1 MKLNCGF
8 VGLPNVGKSTL
19 FNALSKNNIAAE
31 NYPFCTIE
39 PNTGVVEVPDTRL
52 DDLSKIF
59 NPEKTIYNTIE
70 FIDIAGLV
78 KNAHQGEGLG
88 NQFLSQ
94 IRSVK
99 VIIQVVRFFSDKN
112 ITHVENRLD
121 PLDDME
127 IINTE
132 LVLADMKTVEKSLEK
147 NQKIL
152 NANKPEGKIAEGALN
167 GLLAHL
173 NEGLAARSFKRDS
186 KQDDVIKNLFLLTD
200 KPMIY
205 VANVDDHSIDTDQIS
220 KAKQIATNNLSSFVT
235 INGKLESEMADFDEE
250 EKIIILEDYN
260 LKETGLSTLIKEAYN
275 TLGLQTFFTCGEME
289 VRGWTINK
297 GECAVDAA
305 AEIHTD
311 FATKFIKAEIYTF
324 DDAIKHQDNIKE
336 LKTLG
341 LVKNVGRD
349 YIMQEGDVA
358 YFIKGQ

>member
-1 MKLNCGF
+1 MGFKCGI

-19 FNALSKNNIAAE
+19 FNALTQADIESE

-39 PNTGVVEVPDTRL
+39 PNVGVVTVNDSRL
-52 DDLSKIF
+52 NELSEIV
-59 NPEKTIYNTIE
+59 NPKKTIPTVME
-70 FIDIAGLV
+70 FVDIAGLV
-78 KNAHQGEGLG
+78 EGASTGEGLG
-88 NQFLSQ
+88 NQFLSN
-94 IRSVK
+94 IRETDAIVH
-99 VIIQVVRFFSDKN
+99 VVRAFENDD
-112 ITHVENRLD
+112 IVHVSGKVS
-121 PLDDME
+121 PIDDIE

-132 LVLADMKTVEKSLEK
+132 LVLADMKTVERSLEK

-152 NANKPEGKIAEGALN
+152 NANKPEGKIAEGALT

-297 GECAVDAA
+297 LSL
-305 AEIHTD
+305 IHISEPTRPRL
-311 FATKFIKAEIYTF
+311 IS
-324 DDAIKHQDNIKE
+324 
-336 LKTLG
+336 
-341 LVKNVGRD
+341 
-349 YIMQEGDVA
+349 
-358 YFIKGQ
+358 

>member
-1 MKLNCGF
+1 MYK
-8 VGLPNVGKSTL
+8 
-19 FNALSKNNIAAE
+19 
-31 NYPFCTIE
+31 
-39 PNTGVVEVPDTRL
+39 RQ
-52 DDLSKIF
+52 
-59 NPEKTIYNTIE
+59 IYNTIE

>member
-39 PNTGVVEVPDTRL
+39 PNTGIVEVPDERL
-52 DDLSKIF
+52 DMLSKIF

-88 NQFLSQ
+88 NKFLSQ

-99 VIIQVVRFFSDKN
+99 VVIQVVRFFSDKN
-112 ITHVENRLD
+112 ITHVENRID
-121 PLDDME
+121 PIDDME

-132 LVLADMKTVEKSLEK
+132 LILADMKTVERSLEK
-147 NQKIL
+147 NEKLIK
-152 NANKPEGKIAEGALN
+152 ANKPEGRLAKEVLSNLLN
-167 GLLAHL
+167 HI
-173 NEGLAARSFKRDS
+173 NEGSPARSFVRNS
-186 KQDDVIKNLFLLTD
+186 KEDPIIKNLFLLTD

-205 VANVDDHSIDTDQIS
+205 VANIDETSIDGAQIS
-220 KAKQIATNNLSSFVT
+220 EGKRVAEKNSSSFVI
-235 INGKLESEMADFDEE
+235 INGKLEAEMVDFDEE
-250 EKIIILEDYN
+250 EKKIILEDYN
-260 LKETGLSTLIKEAYN
+260 LKETGLNTLIKESYN
-275 TLGLQTFFTCGEME
+275 TLGLQTFFTCGEKE
-289 VRGWTINK
+289 VRGWTIK
-297 GECAVDAA
+297 RGDFALDAA
-305 AEIHTD
+305 EEIHTD
-311 FATKFIKAEIYTF
+311 FATKFIKAEIYGF
-324 DDAIKHQDNIKE
+324 DDAIKHREDIKE

-349 YIMQEGDVA
+349 YIMQEGDIA

>member
-1 MKLNCGF
+1 
-8 VGLPNVGKSTL
+8 
-19 FNALSKNNIAAE
+19 
-31 NYPFCTIE
+31 
-39 PNTGVVEVPDTRL
+39 
-52 DDLSKIF
+52 
-59 NPEKTIYNTIE
+59 
-70 FIDIAGLV
+70 LV

-99 VIIQVVRFFSDKN
+99 VIVQVVRFFSDKN

-132 LVLADMKTVEKSLEK
+132 LVLADMKTVERSLEK
-147 NQKIL
+147 NQKLL
-152 NANKPEGKIAEGALN
+152 NANKPEGKIAESALT

-173 NEGLAARSFKRDS
+173 NKGLAARSFKRDS

-205 VANVDDHSIDTDQIS
+205 VANIDDDFSDKDQLS
-220 KAKQIATNNLSSFVT
+220 KAEEVAKDNHSSFVS
-235 INGKLESEMADFDEE
+235 INGKLEAEMADFDEE
-250 EKIIILEDYN
+250 EKKIILEDYN
-260 LKETGLSTLIKEAYN
+260 LKETGLNTLIKEAYS

-289 VRGWTINK
+289 VRAWTINK
-297 GECAVDAA
+297 NDCAVDAA

-324 DDAIKHQDNIKE
+324 DDAIKHQENIKD

-341 LVKNVGRD
+341 LLKNVGRD

>member
-39 PNTGVVEVPDTRL
+39 PNTGVVEVPDSRL

-59 NPEKTIYNTIE
+59 KPEKTIYNTIE

-132 LVLADMKTVEKSLEK
+132 LVLADMKTVERSLEK
-147 NQKIL
+147 NQKLL
-152 NANKPEGKIAEGALN
+152 NANKPEGKIAEIALT

-186 KQDDVIKNLFLLTD
+186 KQNDVIKNLFLLTD

-205 VANVDDHSIDTDQIS
+205 VANIDDNFSDKEQLS
-220 KAKQIATNNLSSFVT
+220 KAEGVAKNNHSSFVS
-235 INGKLESEMADFDEE
+235 INGKLEAEMADFDEE
-250 EKIIILEDYN
+250 EKKIILEDYN
-260 LKETGLSTLIKEAYN
+260 LKETGLNTLIKEAYS

-289 VRGWTINK
+289 VRAWTINK
-297 GECAVDAA
+297 NDCAVDAA

-311 FATKFIKAEIYTF
+311 FATKFIKAEIYSF

>member
-39 PNTGVVEVPDTRL
+39 PNTGIVEVPDTRL

-152 NANKPEGKIAEGALN
+152 NANKPEGKIAESALTC
-167 GLLAHL
+167 LLAHL
-173 NEGLAARSFKRDS
+173 NEGLAARSFERDS
-186 KQDDVIKNLFLLTD
+186 KQNDVIKNLFLLTD

-205 VANVDDHSIDTDQIS
+205 VANVDDHSIDTDQLS
-220 KAKQIATNNLSSFVT
+220 KAKQIAANNLSSFVT
-235 INGKLESEMADFDEE
+235 INGKLESEMADFDED
-250 EKIIILEDYN
+250 EKMIILEDYN

-275 TLGLQTFFTCGEME
+275 TLGLQTFFTCGEIE

>member
-39 PNTGVVEVPDTRL
+39 PNTGIVEVPDERL
-52 DDLSKIF
+52 DVLSKIF
-59 NPEKTIYNTIE
+59 SPEKTIYNTIE

-99 VIIQVVRFFSDKN
+99 VVIQVVRFFSDKN
-112 ITHVENRLD
+112 ITHVENRID
-121 PLDDME
+121 PIDDME

-132 LVLADMKTVEKSLEK
+132 LVLADMKTVERSLEK
-147 NQKIL
+147 NEKLIK
-152 NANKPEGKIAEGALN
+152 ANKPEGRLAKEVLSN
-167 GLLAHL
+167 LLLHL
-173 NEGLAARSFKRDS
+173 NEGCPARSFVRNS
-186 KQDDVIKNLFLLTD
+186 KEDPIIKNLFLLTD

-205 VANVDDHSIDTDQIS
+205 VANVDDTSIDGEQLS
-220 KAKQIATNNLSSFVT
+220 EAQKVAEKNQSSFVV
-235 INGKLESEMADFDEE
+235 INGKLEAEMSDFDEE
-250 EKIIILEDYN
+250 EKKIILEDYN
-260 LKETGLSTLIKEAYN
+260 LKETGLNTLIKEAYN

-289 VRGWTINK
+289 VRGWTIK
-297 GECAVDAA
+297 KDDSAVDAA
-305 AEIHTD
+305 EEIHTD
-311 FATKFIKAEIYTF
+311 FATKFIKAEIYSF
-324 DDAIKHQDNIKE
+324 DDAVKHQDDIKE

>member
-39 PNTGVVEVPDTRL
+39 PNTGVVEVPDERL
-52 DDLSKIF
+52 GVLSKIF
-59 NPEKTIYNTIE
+59 KPEKTIYNTIE

-99 VIIQVVRFFSDKN
+99 VIVQVVRFFSDKN

-121 PLDDME
+121 PLDDIE

-132 LVLADMKTVEKSLEK
+132 LVLADMKTVERSLEK
-147 NQKIL
+147 NQKLL
-152 NANKPEGKIAEGALN
+152 NANKPEGKIAEAALT

-173 NEGLAARSFKRDS
+173 NEGFAARSFKRES
-186 KQDDVIKNLFLLTD
+186 KEDEVIKKLFLLTD

-205 VANVDDHSIDTDQIS
+205 VANIDDHFSDTDQLS
-220 KAKQIATNNLSSFVT
+220 KTKEVAVNNHSSFVV
-235 INGKLESEMADFDEE
+235 INGKLEAEMADFDEE
-250 EKIIILEDYN
+250 EKKIILEDYN
-260 LKETGLSTLIKEAYN
+260 LKETGLSALIKEAYT
-275 TLGLQTFFTCGEME
+275 TLGLQTFFTCGEVE
-289 VRGWTINK
+289 VRGWTIKKNN
-297 GECAVDAA
+297 CAVDAA

-311 FATKFIKAEIYTF
+311 FATKFIKAEIYSF

>member
-311 FATKFIKAEIYTF
+311 FATKFIKAEIYTY

>member
-1 MKLNCGF
+1 MKN
-8 VGLPNVGKSTL
+8 
-19 FNALSKNNIAAE
+19 
-31 NYPFCTIE
+31 
-39 PNTGVVEVPDTRL
+39 
-52 DDLSKIF
+52 SKI
-59 NPEKTIYNTIE
+59 NIKEVSKIDSLLSICGIGKPESFDNS
-70 FIDIAGLV
+70 L
-78 KNAHQGEGLG
+78 
-88 NQFLSQ
+88 
-94 IRSVK
+94 
-99 VIIQVVRFFSDKN
+99 
-112 ITHVENRLD
+112 
-121 PLDDME
+121 
-127 IINTE
+127 
-132 LVLADMKTVEKSLEK
+132 KSLDIKPLKSLTFPDHHNFNKKDIDSLVRKIKK
-147 NQKIL
+147 NGIT
-152 NANKPEGKIAEGALN
+152 AIIC
-167 GLLAHL
+167 
-173 NEGLAARSFKRDS
+173 
-186 KQDDVIKNLFLLTD
+186 IKNLFLLTD

>member
-132 LVLADMKTVEKSLEK
+132 LVLADMKTVERSLEK

-205 VANVDDHSIDTDQIS
+205 VANVDDHSINTDQIS
-220 KAKQIATNNLSSFVT
+220 KAKQIAANNLSSFVT

-260 LKETGLSTLIKEAYN
+260 LKETGLNTLIKEAYN

-311 FATKFIKAEIYTF
+311 FATKFIKAEIYTY

-341 LVKNVGRD
+341 LVKNVGKD

>member
-39 PNTGVVEVPDTRL
+39 PNTGIVEVPDTRL

-78 KNAHQGEGLG
+78 KNAQQGEGLG

-152 NANKPEGKIAEGALN
+152 NANKREGKIAESALT

-205 VANVDDHSIDTDQIS
+205 VANVDDHSIDTDQLS
-220 KAKQIATNNLSSFVT
+220 KAKQIAANNLSSFVT
-235 INGKLESEMADFDEE
+235 INGKLESEMADFDED
-250 EKIIILEDYN
+250 EKMIILEDYN

-275 TLGLQTFFTCGEME
+275 TLGLQTFFTCGEIE

>member
-1 MKLNCGF
+1 
-8 VGLPNVGKSTL
+8 
-19 FNALSKNNIAAE
+19 
-31 NYPFCTIE
+31 
-39 PNTGVVEVPDTRL
+39 
-52 DDLSKIF
+52 
-59 NPEKTIYNTIE
+59 
-70 FIDIAGLV
+70 
-78 KNAHQGEGLG
+78 
-88 NQFLSQ
+88 
-94 IRSVK
+94 
-99 VIIQVVRFFSDKN
+99 
-112 ITHVENRLD
+112 
-121 PLDDME
+121 ME

>member
-39 PNTGVVEVPDTRL
+39 PNTGIVEVPDERL
-52 DDLSKIF
+52 DVLSKIF

-99 VIIQVVRFFSDKN
+99 VVIQVVRFFSDKN
-112 ITHVENRLD
+112 ITHVENRID
-121 PLDDME
+121 PIDDME

-132 LVLADMKTVEKSLEK
+132 LVLADMKTVERSLEK
-147 NQKIL
+147 NEKLIK
-152 NANKPEGKIAEGALN
+152 ANKPEGRLAKEVLSN
-167 GLLAHL
+167 LLLHL
-173 NEGLAARSFKRDS
+173 NEGSPVRSFVRNS
-186 KQDDVIKNLFLLTD
+186 KEDPIIKNLFLLTD
-200 KPMIY
+200 KPMVY
-205 VANVDDHSIDTDQIS
+205 VANVDDSSVDGEQLSAAQKVAEKNH
-220 KAKQIATNNLSSFVT
+220 SSFVA
-235 INGKLESEMADFDEE
+235 INGKLEAEMSDFDEE
-250 EKIIILEDYN
+250 EKKIILEDYN
-260 LKETGLSTLIKEAYN
+260 LKETGLNTLIKEAYN

-289 VRGWTINK
+289 VRGWTIK
-297 GECAVDAA
+297 KSDSAVDAA
-305 AEIHTD
+305 EEIHTD
-311 FATKFIKAEIYTF
+311 FATKFIKAEIYSF
-324 DDAIKHQDNIKE
+324 DDAVKHQDDIKE